1 MTCLKFYLDSKRSYV
16 GSFVIKIKSGHNFDW
31 LIERVSVLI
40 IIFNEQRRVIL
51 FEHFIKWTEAAQVF

>member
-16 GSFVIKIKSGHNFDW
+16 NSFVIKVKSGHNFDW

-51 FEHFIKWTEAAQVF
+51 FEHFINWTEAAQVF